1 MSGDGRPV
9 RAQVFLTVPAFNDL
23 EGLGTL
29 SEFSPTVKQTILEG
43 MLKES
48 GIRSIE
54 EVECEH
60 HTMLLEWLARRRWT
74 RASQRGRPW

>member
-9 RAQVFLTVPAFNDL
+9 HAKFSLPVPAFNDL
-23 EGLGTL
+23 EGLGML

-43 MLKES
+43 VLKES
-48 GIRSIE
+48 GTRSIE

-60 HTMLLEWLARRRWT
+60 HTMLLEWLVRR
-74 RASQRGRPW
+74 AKVDKG